1 MGSRQVV
8 AIRRFFAKELIG
20 FDNVELEFENG
31 LTVFT
36 GPSGS
41 GKSVL
46 MEGILSVFGYKEP
59 KAVSAEAQI
68 DVFVPLLEE
77 MGIENEE
84 PNVFRYLRKEKARYF
99 VNAQAAAKKD
109 ISGAAKGFSFYLSS
123 KDDGDFTDERLLE
136 VLDSCIP
143 DGEFAA
149 LKEEYKAAFLRLT
162 ELKKEYA
169 RLRER
174 SVKAAEEKE
183 FLEFELKKFR
193 EIDPKEGEEDEL
205 LALKKELSKK
215 EKIAAVVSRVES
227 FLSYKQAVS
236 ELYEFLDKD
245 DSALESFF
253 AETAE
258 ALGEVDFRLSRL
270 GGIDIDSVFE
280 RLEKLSYLNKRYG
293 GISEAIEYFEAKKEE
308 LKELEEIDS
317 RIGSLELDI
326 KAVSKDVDALAL
338 YITQVRQK
346 AVAPFFEK
354 LSFFTKKLLIGEP
367 KIELT
372 KKEKSV
378 SGEDGVDISLGGSKV
393 STLSAGEYRRL
404 RLAVMACQNGQNSE
418 RAVLF
423 LDEAD
428 ANLSGEES
436 AGVAFLLRELS
447 KNYQI
452 FAISHQPQLAS
463 AANHHF
469 VVGKNEDGSFVRKIS
484 DEERV
489 FEIAR
494 MVSSGEIKKEALEY
508 ARGMLKEGAEC

>member
-1 MGSRQVV
+1 V

-20 FDNVELEFENG
+20 FNSVELEFDGG

-59 KAVSAEAQI
+59 KALSAEAQV

-84 PNVFRYLRKEKARYF
+84 PNIFRYLRKDKTRYF
-99 VNAQAAAKKD
+99 VNSQAAARKD
-109 ISGAAKGFSFYLSS
+109 ISNAAKGFSFYLSS

-136 VLDSCIP
+136 VLDSCVTN
-143 DGEFAA
+143 DEFSA
-149 LKEEYKAAFLRLT
+149 LKAEYKAAFERLV
-162 ELKKEYA
+162 ELKKEHA

-174 SVKAAEEKE
+174 SIKAAEEKE

-215 EKIAAVVSRVES
+215 EKIAAIVSKVES
-227 FLSYKQAVS
+227 LLSYKQAVS
-236 ELYEFLDKD
+236 ELYEFLGKD
-245 DSALESFF
+245 NSGLESFF

-258 ALGEVDFRLSRL
+258 ALSEVDFRLSKL
-270 GGIDIDSVFE
+270 GGVDIDWVFE

-293 GISEAIEYFEAKKEE
+293 GISEAIEYFETKKEE
-308 LKELEEIDS
+308 LRELEEIDLK
-317 RIGSLELDI
+317 IGSLELDI
-326 KAVSKDVDALAL
+326 KAVSKDVDALAA
-338 YITQVRQK
+338 YITQTRRK
-346 AVAPFFEK
+346 ALKTFFEK

-404 RLAVMACQNGQNSE
+404 RLAVMACQNGQNSD

-447 KNYQI
+447 KSYQI

-463 AANHHF
+463 VANRHF
-469 VVGKNEDGSFVRKIS
+469 VVGKNENGSFVREIL

-489 FEIAR
+489 GEIAR

-508 ARGMLKEGAEC
+508 AREMLREGSRCL